1 MKLKDYL
8 YFEKTSITDFAKL
21 VGVSR
26 AHLSGVANGFRNA
39 SFSLIIKIER
49 ASNGRVSEKDFDK
62 EGKTM

>member
-8 YFEKTSITDFAKL
+8 YFEKTSITDFAKT

-39 SFSLIIKIER
+39 SLSLIIKLQKF
-49 ASNGRVSEKDFDK
+49 SNGKVTENDFDE
-62 EGKTM
+62 EGKTL